1 VHVNKPKTRPQNAK
15 QEREHAAKSMYV
27 QHTHT
32 SAVAATHIHRFHVQ
46 QQFVLIKSVIRN
58 GKRFPGTKHA
68 VLKQELHIRVMSFQN
83 KTTRII

>member
-32 SAVAATHIHRFHVQ
+32 QLNSHTHTHIQRH
-46 QQFVLIKSVIRN
+46 S
-58 GKRFPGTKHA
+58 
-68 VLKQELHIRVMSFQN
+68 LK
-83 KTTRII
+83 K